1 MKWQS
6 EYLVGNTEIDEQ
18 HKCLFNITQKFSC
31 AIANGDDANSVNKI
45 LDELSDCVLQH
56 LQSEEKFLRI
66 RQYPCCEEHFLEHN
80 MMIRRFLDI
89 RENFLNTEIT
99 ASFELWDFLVE
110 CINKHFLRADLQY
123 INFFNNKKSDNM
135 GSGST

>member
-1 MKWQS
+1 
-6 EYLVGNTEIDEQ
+6 
-18 HKCLFNITQKFSC
+18 
-31 AIANGDDANSVNKI
+31 
-45 LDELSDCVLQH
+45 
-56 LQSEEKFLRI
+56 
-66 RQYPCCEEHFLEHN
+66 EEHFLEHN

-135 GSGST
+135 GSGSK